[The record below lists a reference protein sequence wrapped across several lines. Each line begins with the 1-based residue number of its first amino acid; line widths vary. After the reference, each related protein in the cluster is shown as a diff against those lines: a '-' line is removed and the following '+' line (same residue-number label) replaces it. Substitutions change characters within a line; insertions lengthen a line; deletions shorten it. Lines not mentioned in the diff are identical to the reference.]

1 MKLYYSPNACSLA
14 IHVLLEEIGGPYEL
28 ALVSTREGAQH
39 RPEYVAINPKSK
51 VPALDRGD
59 GGPVLTEL
67 PAIAMWLGA
76 TNRATRLWPDGAD
89 AQARCLEMLDYIA
102 GTVHPQAFTRQFRPG
117 NFAADEADQPR
128 VVEQGKQMANKYL
141 ALIDAQWRGGEW
153 VLPGGYSVADA
164 GLFYIEYW
172 ATRRC
177 GLTLPPRL
185 SAHLSRMLGRP
196 AVQRALEQ
204 EGLAA

>member
-1 MKLYYSPNACSLA
+1 MKLYYSPNACSMA
-14 IHVLLEEIGGPYEL
+14 IHVILEEIGAPYEL
-28 ALVSTREGAQH
+28 ALISTRAGAQNA
-39 RPEYVAINPKSK
+39 PAYVAINPKSK
-51 VPALDRGD
+51 VPSLDRGD

-76 TNRATRLWPDGAD
+76 SNSGAKLWPEDLD
-89 AQARCLEMLDYIA
+89 AQARCLEALDYVA
-102 GTVHPQAFTRQFRPG
+102 GTVHPQAFTRQFRAA

-128 VVEQGKQMANKYL
+128 VVAQGKAMAEKYL
-141 ALIDAQWRGGEW
+141 ALLDGQWRGGQW

-164 GLFYIEYW
+164 ALFYVEYW
-172 ATRRC
+172 AVRRC
-177 GLTLPPRL
+177 DMTLPPRL
-185 SAHLSRMLGRP
+185 AAHFDAMLARP